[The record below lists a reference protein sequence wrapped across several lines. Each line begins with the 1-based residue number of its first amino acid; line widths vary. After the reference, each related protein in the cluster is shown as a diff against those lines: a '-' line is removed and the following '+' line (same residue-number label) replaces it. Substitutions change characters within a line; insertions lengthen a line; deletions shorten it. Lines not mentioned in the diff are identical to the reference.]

1 VRPPEGLCS
10 PGTGCQLRRP
20 RHRLRLRRTRHFGAG
35 LCGDDTQEPGLRI
48 SFGGDPQ
55 PHPTERPDRRGRRS
69 SVRFWPSLRHG
80 HHKRPGGPR
89 HRRLS
94 GASGRHGLDRDH
106 GRTGGG
112 AAWRLDYQAG
122 GRGFLPLPAG
132 RFRSELR
139 AGPERRRGTGG
150 PSLGRAR
157 SIRPSRDDNPTPP
170 RLTRCSPALNRLDR
184 GTNPRTR
191 GCRFRVCETLVA
203 AAKVLNWEGTMS
215 TAQPA

>member
-10 PGTGCQLRRP
+10 PGTGCQLPRPRRRP
-20 RHRLRLRRTRHFGAG
+20 RLRQTRHFGAG

-48 SFGGDPQ
+48 SCGGDPH

-80 HHKRPGGPR
+80 HHERPGRPR

-112 AAWRLDYQAG
+112 AAGDWIVKWAAEDFALC
-122 GRGFLPLPAG
+122 
-132 RFRSELR
+132 LR
-139 AGPERRRGTGG
+139 ASQRTTSPPERRRGTGG
-150 PSLGRAR
+150 PPSAVPAAFDRLGT
-157 SIRPSRDDNPTPP
+157 TPN
-170 RLTRCSPALNRLDR
+170 TSKAD
-184 GTNPRTR
+184 
-191 GCRFRVCETLVA
+191 
-203 AAKVLNWEGTMS
+203 K
-215 TAQPA
+215 AQPCADIDPTVGPIQGPAVVVLGYARHSSPLRKY